1 MAQPVPIRPPS
12 PTQAIRPAAIPQSA
26 PSPVRRAPTPERW
39 TVGHHVE
46 PIVIDRL
53 VKAYNGTLAVRNLSF
68 VVEPGRITGF
78 LGPNGAGKTTTLR
91 ILVGLA
97 TATTGTATFG
107 GIRYA
112 DLEKPQET
120 VGAVLDAN
128 FHPARTGRNH
138 LRVLAAT
145 AGISDR
151 RVDELLEKVGL
162 AKDGRRPAGQYS
174 LGMRQRLALAA
185 ALVGDPDYLILD
197 EPANGL
203 DPEGIRWLRTFLR
216 DFAGTGRAVLIS
228 SHLLNEVQAT
238 VDDIVVIHKGR
249 LLAQM
254 PMSELQLGQGTTR
267 VRVSDLDTAAREL
280 APLHVRIERAR
291 DERGPY
297 LRVHS
302 QEVAAVGA
310 ALFDAGLVVNELVT
324 ERRDLE
330 HEFFSMLESSR

>member
-1 MAQPVPIRPPS
+1 
-12 PTQAIRPAAIPQSA
+12 
-26 PSPVRRAPTPERW
+26 
-39 TVGHHVE
+39 VGHHVE

-53 VKAYNGTLAVRNLSF
+53 VKAYDGVLAVRNLSF

-91 ILVGLA
+91 ILVGLV
-97 TATTGTATFG
+97 TPTTGTATFG
-107 GIRYA
+107 GTRYA
-112 DLEKPQET
+112 DLANPQQT
-120 VGAVLDAN
+120 VGAVLEAN
-128 FHPARTGRNH
+128 FHPGRTGRNH
-138 LRVLAAT
+138 LRVVAAT
-145 AGISDR
+145 AGIPDR
-151 RVDELLEKVGL
+151 RVDELLERVGL
-162 AKDGRRPAGQYS
+162 AENGRRPVGQYS

-203 DPEGIRWLRTFLR
+203 DPEGIRWLRNFLR
-216 DFAGTGRAVLIS
+216 DFAATGRAVLVS

-254 PMSELQLGQGTTR
+254 PMSDLQLGQGTTR
-267 VRVSDLDTAAREL
+267 VRVSDLDAAARRL
-280 APLHVRIERAR
+280 APLRVRVERAR

-310 ALFDAGLVVNELVT
+310 ALFDAGLVVNELIP

-330 HEFFSMLESSR
+330 QEFFSMLESSR

>member
-1 MAQPVPIRPPS
+1 
-12 PTQAIRPAAIPQSA
+12 
-26 PSPVRRAPTPERW
+26 
-39 TVGHHVE
+39 
-46 PIVIDRL
+46 VIDRL
-53 VKAYNGTLAVRNLSF
+53 VKAYSGTLAVRNLSF

-97 TATTGTATFG
+97 TPTTGTATFG
-107 GIRYA
+107 RTRYA
-112 DLEKPQET
+112 DLPRPQET

-145 AGISDR
+145 AGVSDR

-162 AKDGRRPAGQYS
+162 AAEGRQPAGQYS
-174 LGMRQRLALAA
+174 LGNRQRLALAA
-185 ALVGDPDYLILD
+185 ALIGDPDYLILD

-203 DPEGIRWLRTFLR
+203 DPEGIRWLRRFLR
-216 DFAGTGRAVLIS
+216 DFADTGRAVLVS

-238 VDDIVVIHKGR
+238 VDEIVVIHKGR

-254 PMSELQLGQGTTR
+254 PIAELQLGQGTTR
-267 VRVSDLDTAAREL
+267 VRVSDLEAAAREL
-280 APLHVRIERAR
+280 APLAVRIEHAR

-310 ALFDAGLVVNELVT
+310 ALFNAGLVVNELAT

-330 HEFFSMLESSR
+330 QEFFSMLESSR

>member
-1 MAQPVPIRPPS
+1 
-12 PTQAIRPAAIPQSA
+12 
-26 PSPVRRAPTPERW
+26 
-39 TVGHHVE
+39 
-46 PIVIDRL
+46 
-53 VKAYNGTLAVRNLSF
+53 
-68 VVEPGRITGF
+68 
-78 LGPNGAGKTTTLR
+78 
-91 ILVGLA
+91 
-97 TATTGTATFG
+97 
-107 GIRYA
+107 
-112 DLEKPQET
+112 
-120 VGAVLDAN
+120 
-128 FHPARTGRNH
+128 
-138 LRVLAAT
+138 
-145 AGISDR
+145 
-151 RVDELLEKVGL
+151 
-162 AKDGRRPAGQYS
+162 
-174 LGMRQRLALAA
+174 
-185 ALVGDPDYLILD
+185 
-197 EPANGL
+197 
-203 DPEGIRWLRTFLR
+203 
-216 DFAGTGRAVLIS
+216 VLIS

-330 HEFFSMLESSR
+330 QEFFSMLESSR